1 MVDIS
6 IADKILRRKKDP
18 EFQKQLESEQTHYE
32 DAPNETSDTPESRAD
47 QEIETAI
54 KESRLQKSSQARR
67 KNMFKYGGLAL
78 AVLIVG
84 WISYYLFAPFKG
96 GMWFG
101 TCRVFLE
108 MNVQYPSTL
117 QLSSVEQ
124 LAAEKFVR
132 IWYTNTD
139 AFGSYRMENI
149 KCSFEDDPVTG
160 FKLKEVSINR
170 VTVDPAKIVAFNK
183 ILPVVF
189 ESGVDL
195 TYPRPFRD
203 ALGNIDIQTYLFR
216 KPIL

>member
-1 MVDIS
+1 MVDLS

-18 EFQKQLESEQTHYE
+18 EFQKQLESEQM
-32 DAPNETSDTPESRAD
+32 DFSDEPEKRAD

-54 KESRLQKSSQARR
+54 KESRLQKSSDAKR
-67 KNMFKYGGLAL
+67 KKMFKYG
-78 AVLIVG
+78 AVAVSVLVVG
-84 WISYYLFAPFKG
+84 WISYYLFAPFRG
-96 GMWFG
+96 GLWFG

-117 QLSSVEQ
+117 ELSSVEQ
-124 LAAEKFVR
+124 LVGEKFVR

-139 AFGSYRMENI
+139 AFGSYRMESI

-160 FKLKEVSINR
+160 FRLKDASINR
-170 VTVDPAKIVAFNK
+170 VTVDPAKIEAFNK

-195 TYPRPFRD
+195 TYPRPLRD